1 MPRVP
6 TYDTPQVLPQGAPA
20 PYRQPAGV
28 DILDSARQQGAAG
41 AALQDAGAQ
50 LTQEEVNAQAL
61 ANQVRVD
68 AALNQVRQQQQ
79 ALTYDPDNGY
89 LNKKGPAALQPD
101 PLGRSLPQQYGEQL
115 QDTIN
120 QQAQALGNDA
130 QRRVFGEQAA
140 ALATQFGGAVQQ
152 HMLQEFRTFGLETQQ
167 GTIRLAADAAKQNW
181 DDPDQIAAQV
191 HSASAAVWKAGQI
204 NGEPA
209 NLIEAKIKDTTS
221 AIHSG
226 VIQAALDNNN
236 PAYALAYIN
245 SKKDEM
251 TADDLLKA
259 NGIVKADVRARTAT
273 ATAQTAMQ
281 SLQSKLAPTDVDRV
295 LQITAQA
302 ESGGNRDAQGR
313 FIPGQGTAKGDMQ
326 VMDATNGNPGYGV
339 TPAKDDSPEERSRVG
354 RDYMLAMVKNYGGD
368 MAKAWAA
375 YNAGPGR
382 VDDAVAAA
390 KKSGGDWLAAMPKE
404 TQDYVA
410 RNTAALQKGT
420 TAPMPSQ
427 QDVHDAIRAQLGPS
441 ADPKL
446 LQAALAEGT
455 RMYTDFQNDRK
466 TKGENAVLAAQL
478 WLVKNGG
485 NMAALPP
492 DLVSAVTQNAPD
504 KYDNLMDFGKKIA
517 TGNTTTNMAAYLD
530 AVANTDELAKMPQS
544 VFNHFVTTNFSPDDG
559 KHIAALRQSEIDG
572 NDSNGSGSINRPALN
587 TALNSRLEAIGINPA
602 PKDLN
607 EKARVGSI
615 QKFVTDGIFAQQKQ
629 LGRKMTAQEVSDYV
643 DQTMARNVTFRSTFL
658 GATTGTSQAPLMGL
672 KVGDIP
678 SESLTAIRT
687 ALAARGNT
695 RPTDD
700 QILRTYW
707 TAKNAK

>member
-6 TYDTPQVLPQGAPA
+6 TYDTPQVLPQGGPA
-20 PYRQPAGV
+20 PYRQPAAV
-28 DILDSARQQGAAG
+28 DNQNSGRQTAAAG

-50 LTQEEVNAQAL
+50 LTQEEVNAQAM

-89 LNKKGPAALQPD
+89 LNKKGAAALDPD
-101 PLGRSLPQQYGEQL
+101 PLGRPLPQQYGEQL

-120 QQAQALGNDA
+120 TTAASLGNDA
-130 QRRVFGEQAA
+130 QRRVFGEQAD
-140 ALATQFGGAVQQ
+140 ALATQFGGDVQR
-152 HMLQEFRTFGLETQQ
+152 HMLQEFRSYGLETQQ
-167 GTIRLAADAAKQNW
+167 GTIKLAADAAKQNW
-181 DDPDQIAAQV
+181 DNPDQIDAQV

-204 NGEPA
+204 NGEPG

-221 AIHSG
+221 AIHAG

-236 PAYALAYIN
+236 PAYALAYID
-245 SKKDEM
+245 SKKGEM

-259 NGIVKADVRARTAT
+259 NGIVKADMRARVAT
-273 ATAQTAMQ
+273 SAAQDAMT
-281 SLQSKLAPTDVDRV
+281 SLQSKLAPTDTDRV
-295 LQITAQA
+295 LQITMQA
-302 ESGGNRDAQGR
+302 ESGGNRDATGR
-313 FIPGQGTAKGDMQ
+313 FIPGQGTAKGNMQ

-339 TPAKDDSPEERSRVG
+339 APAKDDSPEERSRVG

-375 YNAGPGR
+375 YNAGPGK
-382 VDDAVAAA
+382 VDDAIAAA

-404 TQDYVA
+404 TQDYVTK
-410 RNTAALQKGT
+410 NTAALQKSP
-420 TAPMPSQ
+420 TAPIPSQ
-427 QDVHDAIRAQLGPS
+427 QDVHDAIRTQLGPN
-441 ADPKL
+441 ADPRV

-455 RMYTDFQNDRK
+455 RMYTDFTADRK
-466 TKGENAVLAAQL
+466 QKGENATIAAQQ
-478 WLVKNGG
+478 WLVQNNG
-485 NMAALPP
+485 NMAAMPP
-492 DLVSAVTQNAPD
+492 ALVGAVTQYAPD

-517 TGNTTTNMAAYLD
+517 AGGTTTNMAAYLD

-559 KHIAALRQSEIDG
+559 KHIAALRQTEIDG
-572 NDSNGSGSINRPALN
+572 VDTNGAGSVNRPALN

-602 PKDLN
+602 PKDLG

-643 DQTMARNVTFRSTFL
+643 DQTMARNVTFRTTFL
-658 GATTGTSQAPLMGL
+658 GATTGSAQAPLMGL

-678 SESLTAIRT
+678 TDSLTAVRT

>member
-6 TYDTPQVLPQGAPA
+6 TYDTPQVAPQAAPV

-28 DILDSARQQGAAG
+28 DNQDSARQNAAAG
-41 AALQDAGAQ
+41 AALQDAGAV

-89 LNKKGPAALQPD
+89 LNKKGPSALQPD

-120 QQAQALGNDA
+120 SVSAGLGNDA

-140 ALATQFGGAVQQ
+140 ALATQFGGQVQQ

-167 GTIRLAADAAKQNW
+167 GTIKLAADTAKQSW

-221 AIHSG
+221 AIHAG
-226 VIQAALDNNN
+226 VIQAALENNN
-236 PAYALAYIN
+236 PAYALAYID
-245 SKKDEM
+245 SKKGEM

-259 NGIVKADVRARTAT
+259 NALVKGDMRARTAT
-273 ATAQTAMQ
+273 TTAQGAMD
-281 SLQSKLAPTDVDRV
+281 SLRSRLAPTDTDRV

-339 TPAKDDSPEERSRVG
+339 TPAKDSSPEERSRVG

-368 MAKAWAA
+368 MSKAWAA
-375 YNAGPGR
+375 YNWGPGK
-382 VDDAVAAA
+382 VDDAVKQYGAT
-390 KKSGGDWLAAMPKE
+390 WLTHAPQE
-404 TQDYVA
+404 TQDYVSK
-410 RNTAALQKGT
+410 NVAALQKGAV
-420 TAPMPSQ
+420 APIPSQ
-427 QDVHDAIRAQLGPS
+427 QDVHDAIRAQLGPN

-455 RMYTDFQNDRK
+455 RLYTDYQSDRK
-466 TKGENAVLAAQL
+466 AKGENAVVAAQQ
-478 WLVKNGG
+478 WLISNNG
-485 NMAALPP
+485 NMAGMPPALS
-492 DLVSAVTQNAPD
+492 SAVTQYAPD
-504 KYDNLMDFGKKIA
+504 KYDNLMDFGKKVA
-517 TGNTTTNMAAYLD
+517 TGGTATNMSAYLD

-544 VFNHFVTTNFSPDDG
+544 VFNDFVAKNFSPDDG
-559 KHIAALRQSEIDG
+559 KHIAALRQEEIDG
-572 NDSNGSGSINRPALN
+572 ESSNGAGSINRPALN
-587 TALNSRLEAIGINPA
+587 TALNSRLEAIGINPT
-602 PKDLN
+602 PKDLT

-629 LGRKMTAQEVSDYV
+629 LGRKMTAQEVSDFV
-643 DQTMARNVTFRSTFL
+643 DTTMAKNATFRTTFL
-658 GATTGTSQAPLMGL
+658 GATTGTTQTPLMGL
-672 KVGDIP
+672 KVSDIP
-678 SESLTAIRT
+678 GESLSSIR
-687 ALAARGNT
+687 AAFAARGNN

-700 QILRTYW
+700 QVLRAYW

>member
-1 MPRVP
+1 MRVP
-6 TYDTPQVLPQGAPA
+6 TYDTPQVAPQVGPA
-20 PYRQPAGV
+20 PYRQPAAV
-28 DILDSARQQGAAG
+28 DNLDSARQNAAAG
-41 AALQDAGAQ
+41 AALQDVGAQ

-89 LNKKGPAALQPD
+89 LNKTGAAALQPD

-120 QQAQALGNDA
+120 SVSANLGNDA

-140 ALATQFGGAVQQ
+140 TLATQFGGDVQR
-152 HMLQEFRTFGLETQQ
+152 HMLQEFRSYGLETQQ
-167 GTIRLAADAAKQNW
+167 GTIKLAADAAKQNW
-181 DDPDQIAAQV
+181 DNPDQIAAQV
-191 HSASAAVWKAGQI
+191 RSASAAVWKAGQI

-209 NLIEAKIKDTTS
+209 NLIDAKIKDTTS
-221 AIHSG
+221 AIHAG

-245 SKKDEM
+245 SKKSEM

-259 NGIVKADVRARTAT
+259 NGLVKADMRARVAT
-273 ATAQTAMQ
+273 STAQDVMT
-281 SLQSKLAPTDVDRV
+281 SLQPKLAPTDADKVIN
-295 LQITAQA
+295 ITMQA

-354 RDYMLAMVKNYGGD
+354 RDYMLALVKNYGGD

-375 YNAGPGR
+375 YNAGPGK

-390 KKSGGDWLAAMPKE
+390 KKSGGDWMATMPKE
-404 TQDYVA
+404 TQDYVSK
-410 RNTAALQKGT
+410 NMAALQKDT
-420 TAPMPSQ
+420 VAPMPSQ
-427 QDVHDAIRAQLGPS
+427 QDVHDAIRARLGPN
-441 ADPKL
+441 ADPRV

-455 RMYTDFQNDRK
+455 RLYTDFQADRK
-466 TKGENAVLAAQL
+466 QKGENATIAAQQ
-478 WLVKNGG
+478 WLVQNNG
-485 NMAALPP
+485 NMAAMPP
-492 DLVSAVTQNAPD
+492 ALASAVTQYAPD
-504 KYDNLMDFGKKIA
+504 KYDNLIDFGKKVA
-517 TGNTTTNMAAYLD
+517 TGGTTTNMAAYLD

-544 VFNHFVTTNFSPDDG
+544 VFNHFVMTNFSPDDG
-559 KHIAALRQSEIDG
+559 KHIAALRQAEIDG
-572 NDSNGSGSINRPALN
+572 QDSNGAGSINRPALN
-587 TALNSRLEAIGINPA
+587 TALNSRLEAIGINPT
-602 PKDLN
+602 PKDLT

-629 LGRKMTAQEVSDYV
+629 LGRKMTAQEVGDFV
-643 DQTMARNVTFRSTFL
+643 DQTMAKNVTFRSTFL
-658 GATTGTSQAPLMGL
+658 GMNTGTTQIPLMNL
-672 KVGDIP
+672 KVSDIP
-678 SESLTAIRT
+678 SESLTSIR
-687 ALAARGNT
+687 AAFAARGNA

-700 QILRTYW
+700 QVLRAYW